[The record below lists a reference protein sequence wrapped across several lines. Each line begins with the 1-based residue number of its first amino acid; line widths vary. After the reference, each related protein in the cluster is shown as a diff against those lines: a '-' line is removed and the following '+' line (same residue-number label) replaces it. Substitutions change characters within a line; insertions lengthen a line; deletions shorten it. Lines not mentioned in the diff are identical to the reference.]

1 MLHLFFLTWVP
12 VSRVVGGIPEERLF
26 FYLRPYWFYRTAC
39 YHEHKRLGVNSSVT
53 IAISIVGQSRGISIA
68 GHVFNAAATNWFT
81 MMIFFFCAPESL
93 ISALILSK
101 TSDLNQRCLSSAQPY
116 FNFLFFSK
124 SAKVYLFIFLY
135 YIYYYIYFILYIMF
149 INITFNI

>member
-81 MMIFFFCAPESL
+81 MMIIFFFALRRVSLVPWSSLKPQISTKDVFQVRSL
-93 ISALILSK
+93 ILIF
-101 TSDLNQRCLSSAQPY
+101 Y
-116 FNFLFFSK
+116 FFLKVLKFIYLFF
-124 SAKVYLFIFLY
+124 YIIFIIIFILY
-135 YIYYYIYFILYIMF
+135 YILCSLI
-149 INITFNI
+149 